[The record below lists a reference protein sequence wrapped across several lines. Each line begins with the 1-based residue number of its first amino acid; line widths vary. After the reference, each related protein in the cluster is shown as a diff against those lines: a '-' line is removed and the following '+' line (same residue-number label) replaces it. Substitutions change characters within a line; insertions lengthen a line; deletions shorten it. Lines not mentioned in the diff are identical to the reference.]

1 MTGGSILI
9 VCAANVCRSPLAE
22 LALRRGLGEGAAFS
36 VRSAGVRA
44 HDGDPIC
51 ADVAAR
57 HTDEGWQAQS
67 RAHRAQEVT
76 PEMLAEADLVLTASR
91 DVRGELVRAAP
102 EHRDRM
108 FTLREAA
115 HLGVG
120 FPSGGSDVVADYLAY
135 LDRGRTRAVPLGGPP
150 RRGGALRRLLD
161 RRSAQDPAS
170 IADRHGSRGHSDTIT
185 EVEQAVDAIAGQL
198 GGHRR
203 HSS

>member
-1 MTGGSILI
+1 MTGGSVLI

-22 LALRRGLGEGAAFS
+22 LELRRRLGEGSSLS

-44 HDGDPIC
+44 NDGDPIC
-51 ADVAAR
+51 ADVASRHADEDWRAR
-57 HTDEGWQAQS
+57 AQ
-67 RAHRAQEVT
+67 AHRAREVT

-91 DVRGELVRAAP
+91 DLRGELVRAAP

-120 FPSGGSDVVADYLAY
+120 FAPGGSETIADYVAH
-135 LDRGRTRAVPLGGPP
+135 LDRARTRAVPLSGSPG
-150 RRGGALRRLLD
+150 RGGGLRRLLG
-161 RRSAQDPAS
+161 RRTVEDPAS
-170 IADRHGSRGHSDTIT
+170 IADRHGSRGHAGTLS

-198 GGHRR
+198 GRHRR
-203 HSS
+203 HSP